1 MTFHELHSVPFNF
14 SIVDCKTQTEMLL
27 KGLVTQVNFSII
39 ASKQGE
45 NLGALM
51 IGAKA
56 RAYFQPLTKLQRS

>member
-39 ASKQGE
+39 APKQVE
-45 NLGALM
+45 NLRALM

-56 RAYFQPLTKLQRS
+56 RTYFQTLTKLQRS

>member
-1 MTFHELHSVPFNF
+1 MTFHELHSVPFTF

-56 RAYFQPLTKLQRS
+56 RT

>member
-14 SIVDCKTQTEMLL
+14 SILDCKTQTEMLL

-39 ASKQGE
+39 ASKQEE
-45 NLGALM
+45 NLRALM

-56 RAYFQPLTKLQRS
+56 RTYFQTLTKLQRS

>member
-14 SIVDCKTQTEMLL
+14 SMVDCKTQTEML

-56 RAYFQPLTKLQRS
+56 RTYFQPLTKLQRS